1 VVKGLAVRT
10 SSTALAIVLISSL
23 TNGAAGE
30 QQGVK
35 VVVKVTDDSV
45 TLRYRVPMSNRADE
59 SSAERWG
66 LAAPVVDGCSDPNRI
81 VYDEAYVE
89 KYVQW
94 AISADHVDGMANYEI
109 VLPEG
114 GKTTFYGGMDE
125 LYLGRRF
132 RAEDLMGFLKTRLQ
146 DVGEER
152 DFTVKNKELV
162 RIARKFPER
171 VPGGRLRWS
180 PWERDLYYAI
190 SLVSQARYAP
200 AYPTM
205 KALAKDRSP
214 TIRGAAMAAMGRMA
228 KVAPQAPEDLAEFLD
243 HPEDLSRQEI
253 SRVLDALTAADGLA
267 IPVLIEAMDHEN
279 EFLRNQAVHKLPWM
293 TYADAAPAV
302 VAALTHERAEVRGWG
317 TSALHD
323 IQSRG
328 KEIRKDPSIRE
339 VVAALADLLA
349 DDSRDTRRSAAL
361 NLLILGPAAAP
372 AKSALEKAARED
384 PSSSVRDFARR
395 ALQALPD

>member
-10 SSTALAIVLISSL
+10 SLTALAIVFISSL

-35 VVVKVTDDSV
+35 VLVKVTDNSV
-45 TLRYRVPMSNRADE
+45 TLRYRVPMSERADK
-59 SSAERWG
+59 SSAEKWG

-89 KYVQW
+89 KYVHW
-94 AISADHVDGMANYEI
+94 AITADHVDGIANYEI

-114 GKTTFYGGMDE
+114 EKTTFHGGLDE
-125 LYLGRRF
+125 SYLGHRF
-132 RAEDLMGFLKTRLQ
+132 RAEDLMRFLKARVQ

-152 DFTVKNKELV
+152 DFTVKNEELV
-162 RIARKFPER
+162 RIARRFPER
-171 VPGGRLRWS
+171 VPGRRLGWS

-190 SLVSQARYAP
+190 SLISQARYAP
-200 AYPTM
+200 AYPTI
-205 KALAKDRSP
+205 KSLAKDRSP

-243 HPEDLSRQEI
+243 HPEDLPRKEI

-302 VAALTHERAEVRGWG
+302 VAALTHKRPEVRQWG

-323 IQSRG
+323 IQTRG
-328 KEIRKDPSIRE
+328 KDIEKDPSIKE
-339 VVAALADLLA
+339 VVAALAGLLT
-349 DDSRDTRRSAAL
+349 DDSRDTRRRAAL

-372 AKSALEKAARED
+372 AKSALENAVRED
-384 PSSSVRDFARR
+384 PSSSVRDFAQR
-395 ALQALPD
+395 ALQALPE